1 MSARSIGLDDRLHAF
16 VLAHGVREPEVAAR
30 LRVRTAEHPL
40 ARMQISPEQG
50 QLMDWLVRALDVRRA
65 FEVGTFTG
73 YSSLRVAL
81 ALPDDGHLLCC
92 DVSEAYTALAREAW
106 AEAGVAHKVE
116 LVIAPAAETLRARLD
131 AGEAGAW
138 DLGFVDADKPG
149 YATYVELAH
158 ALLRAG
164 GVLMIDNVLWSGR
177 VADPSATDDDT
188 AALRALDAALVTDP
202 RWDLALVPIGDGLTL
217 LRKR

>member
-30 LRVRTAEHPL
+30 LRARTAAHPM

-50 QLMDWLVRALDVRRA
+50 QLMDWLVRALGVRRA

-81 ALPDDGHLLCC
+81 ALPAEGHLLCC
-92 DVSEAYTALAREAW
+92 DVDAGYTALAREAW
-106 AEAGVAHKVE
+106 AEAGVADKVE
-116 LVIAPAAETLRARLD
+116 LVLAPAADTLRARLD
-131 AGEAGAW
+131 AGEAGAY

-158 ALLRAG
+158 ALLRPG
-164 GVLMIDNVLWSGR
+164 GALLIDNVLWSGK
-177 VADPSATDDDT
+177 VADPDVVDEDT
-188 AALRALDAALVTDP
+188 EALRTLDAALATDA